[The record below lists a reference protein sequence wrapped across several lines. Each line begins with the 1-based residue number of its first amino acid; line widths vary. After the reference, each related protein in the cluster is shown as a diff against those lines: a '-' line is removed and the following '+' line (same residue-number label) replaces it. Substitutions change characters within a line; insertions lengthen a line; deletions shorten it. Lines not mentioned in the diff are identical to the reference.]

1 MALVDLR
8 SSLKRLRLPSTGDVA
23 FNTQSTHRTVSVDQ
37 FLTTLIRQGYLDRQQ
52 IGDVAKK
59 GKGKGAKRGR
69 ATQADEEAGTT
80 YEWRW
85 GNRAQSEVGEK
96 GIAQFV
102 AEFMVGD
109 AGDDDEDDEE
119 DDAAA
124 GRGAKR
130 RQEDADAKLV
140 KMVKGIERA
149 AGGQLAD
156 LK

>member
-1 MALVDLR
+1 MDLR
-8 SSLKRLRLPSTGDVA
+8 SALKRLHLPSTGEVV
-23 FNTQSTHRTVSVDQ
+23 FNTQSTHRTLTVEQ
-37 FLTTLIRQGYLDRQQ
+37 FLSILIRQGYLDRQQ

-59 GKGKGAKRGR
+59 GKGKGVKRGR

-109 AGDDDEDDEE
+109 AGDDDEDEE
-119 DDAAA
+119 DDVAA
-124 GRGAKR
+124 GRGANR
-130 RQEDADAKLV
+130 RQADADAKLAM
-140 KMVKGIERA
+140 MVKGIQRA